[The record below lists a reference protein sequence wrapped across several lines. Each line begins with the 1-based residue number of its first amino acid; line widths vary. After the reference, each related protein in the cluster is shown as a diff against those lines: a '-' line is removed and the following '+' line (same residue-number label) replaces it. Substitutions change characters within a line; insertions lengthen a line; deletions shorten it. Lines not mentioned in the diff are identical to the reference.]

1 MRYISD
7 KDDWMVMF
15 EYFKDETDSLE
26 KNKLMKGLAGIKSTE
41 ILKELVLISLLWT
54 TFFIQNNNG
63 SNHVMFFFFL
73 LVISTKLWIRKSFAL
88 KIS

>member
-1 MRYISD
+1 MRYISHE
-7 KDDWMVMF
+7 DDWMAMF
-15 EYFKDETDSLE
+15 EYFKDETDPLE

-41 ILKELVLISLLWT
+41 ILKELVLISLLST

-63 SNHVMFFFFL
+63 SNHVMFFSFL
-73 LVISTKLWIRKSFAL
+73 LVISTELWIRKSFAL